1 MSYNQ
6 GSRCISYRIW
16 AQTLIRIRETVA
28 RRPVASGLP
37 RRRRASVWLVCSGCL
52 FESGQRCEGSTTVY
66 RYMTRRSCG
75 RTSTSN
81 TSLIQRHLHSI
92 SFAAN
97 LSLHEKHH
105 RQKVMSNKQRNIL
118 ILGASGRTGRIVVSQ
133 ALERGFTV
141 TVLVRKATAFEESKG
156 LRIVEGS
163 PLQLDDLK
171 GAATAAGPLL
181 AIVSTLGQTRAS
193 GNPWSKVT
201 SPPALM
207 TDSIKN
213 AIEVAKG
220 RNIPKIVIMSLF
232 GVGDSWKNM
241 NLMIKGVF
249 RHSNMWQ
256 TVEDGNG
263 VDEVVK
269 ASGLNFVLVR
279 STALMG
285 TEPKPVQQLGE
296 DGEKAGFMPSISTP
310 SVAGFLL
317 DAVEK
322 STWDRHTPV
331 ISN

>member
-1 MSYNQ
+1 MTVSFDICAKP
-6 GSRCISYRIW
+6 S
-16 AQTLIRIRETVA
+16 TL
-28 RRPVASGLP
+28 
-37 RRRRASVWLVCSGCL
+37 
-52 FESGQRCEGSTTVY
+52 
-66 RYMTRRSCG
+66 
-75 RTSTSN
+75 N
-81 TSLIQRHLHSI
+81 TSLPERHFHCTP
-92 SFAAN
+92 FATN
-97 LSLHEKHH
+97 LSVHVKHH
-105 RQKVMSNKQRNIL
+105 RQKIMSNTQRNIL

-133 ALERGFTV
+133 AIERGFTV
-141 TVLVRKATAFEESKG
+141 TVLVRKASVFEESQG

-171 GAATAAGPLL
+171 RAAAASEPLS

-201 SPPALM
+201 SPQTFM
-207 TDSIKN
+207 TDATRN
-213 AIEVAKG
+213 AIEVA
-220 RNIPKIVIMSLF
+220 RAHSIPKIVIMSLF
-232 GVGDSWKNM
+232 GVGGSWKNM

-285 TEPKPVQQLGE
+285 TEIKPVQQLGE
-296 DGEKAGFMPSISTP
+296 NGEKAGFMPSISPP

-317 DAVEK
+317 DAVER
-322 STWDRHTPV
+322 STWDGQTPV
-331 ISN
+331 VSN